1 MKNFIKGILCI
12 ALIIPII
19 DNVLAIVSQLT
30 KHFCTW
36 IAVKTYDLEKQIAK
50 AEEEPQQTFAI
61 GFQASSNDKYYN
73 EDEEE

>member
-1 MKNFIKGILCI
+1 MKNFIKGILFI

-36 IAVKTYDLEKQIAK
+36 IAVKTYDLEKQIAE
-50 AEEEPQQTFAI
+50 AEEKPQQTFAM
-61 GFQASSNDKYYN
+61 GFQAPSNDKYYD